1 MAYGRQA
8 RILAIVGADRD
19 DQIKTSG
26 GKITLAGSSDFH
38 LLLDPNQPFHVLQV
52 TPQMLRQKR
61 RPDFSPY
68 DILLN
73 LITEPERNERV
84 LETLQ
89 KLLRGVRGKVINPPD
104 AILKSTRDQI
114 ARRLCDVPGLLAPK
128 AIRLTSAKPSIVR
141 ERIEQAGLRF
151 PLILRQVATHT
162 GHTVSLVDDLDDLV
176 ARMEQGI
183 EHIATQFVD
192 FQSADGIYRKYRVYF
207 IGPHVVY
214 RHAMASDH
222 WNVHGKDRIRFMMGR
237 PDLIDEEKAL
247 FAQPDGAFPLAVKQV
262 FAAVRERIELDY
274 FGLDFGIMP
283 DGRVVLFEANATMT
297 FYAPLPGPEFDYLR
311 ACLPPARAAF
321 RELVGQQP
329 IR

>member
-1 MAYGRQA
+1 MAQGRQA
-8 RILAIVGADRD
+8 RLLAIVGADRD

-26 GKITLAGSSDFH
+26 SKITLTGSSDFH
-38 LLLDPNQPFHVLQV
+38 LLLDPNQPFHVLRV

-68 DILLN
+68 DCLLN

-84 LETLQ
+84 LTTLH
-89 KLLRGVRGKVINPPD
+89 KLLRGVRGKVINPPE
-104 AILKSTRDQI
+104 AVLKTTRDQV
-114 ARRLCDVPGLLAPK
+114 ARRLSDVPGLIAPR
-128 AIRLTSAKPSIVR
+128 AVRLSSAKASIVR

-162 GHTVSLVDDLDDLV
+162 GHTVGLFDDLDALIGQ
-176 ARMEQGI
+176 MEEGV

-192 FQSADGIYRKYRVYF
+192 FRSADGIYRKYRVYF
-207 IGPHVVY
+207 IGPHILY

-222 WNVHGKDRIRFMMGR
+222 WNVHGKDRVRFMMGR
-237 PDLIDEEKAL
+237 PDLIAEEEAL
-247 FAQPDGAFPLAVKQV
+247 FARPDGAFPASVKQV
-262 FAAVRERIELDY
+262 FAAVRERIDLDY

-283 DGRVVLFEANATMT
+283 DGQVVLFEANATMT
-297 FYAPLPGPEFDYLR
+297 FYAPLPGPEFDYLQ

-321 RELVGQQP
+321 RELVGQRQ
-329 IR
+329 IG